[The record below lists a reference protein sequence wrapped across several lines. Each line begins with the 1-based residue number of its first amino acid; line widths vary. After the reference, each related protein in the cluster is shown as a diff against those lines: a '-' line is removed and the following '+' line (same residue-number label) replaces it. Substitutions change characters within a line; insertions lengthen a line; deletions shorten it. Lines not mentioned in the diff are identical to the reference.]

1 MGVSLQCPFLEME
14 GVEEDDTELP
24 RRRGPGTGVV
34 ASARRV
40 SKGDS
45 TVPVSWD
52 AARPLEMEG
61 VKVSLPQALA

>member
-14 GVEEDDTELP
+14 GVEGEDTELP
-24 RRRGPGTGVV
+24 RRRGLGVV
-34 ASARRV
+34 ASAQRV
-40 SKGDS
+40 SKGGS

-52 AARPLEMEG
+52 ARPLEMES